1 MANEA
6 RVMGAIKNFLLKM
19 KALDEAIPEDLA
31 EDALE
36 MTEEVKDALC
46 EEDPTKDCGDL
57 GGENPVDDE
66 DPVVEKKDIDIEKKV
81 EDAFVNVMKKYGLI
95 KDNAMSALDELETQL
110 AGAQETHDVDEEE
123 EVTVDPETMNDAA
136 KRELLR
142 AVKPVIASVK
152 DSRSRKLLADSFAQ
166 ALGSASRTTNDYAS
180 IMQAVASKTRK
191 NVAEKKH
198 TVDHATEDTD
208 FGMQIAQKYNPHYMK
223 EDK

>member
-46 EEDPTKDCGDL
+46 EEETAKDSDL
-57 GGENPVDDE
+57 GGDNPVEDE
-66 DPVVEKKDIDIEKKV
+66 EPVEEEEKVDIDKKV
-81 EDAFVNVMKKYGLI
+81 EDAFVKVMRKYGLI
-95 KDNAMSALDELETQL
+95 KDSAMASLDDLETKL
-110 AGAQETHDVDEEE
+110 SEAQETEDVEGEE
-123 EVTVDPETMNDAA
+123 EVTVDPEVMNDSA

-142 AVKPVIASVK
+142 AIKPAIASVK
-152 DSRSRKLLADSFAQ
+152 DSKTRKLLADNFAK
-166 ALGSASRTTNDYAS
+166 AICGVSSTTSDYAS
-180 IMQAVASKTRK
+180 IMQAVANNTRK
-191 NVAEKKH
+191 AVSEKKQ
-198 TVDHATEDTD
+198 TVDHSVEDVD
-208 FGMQIAQKYNPHYMK
+208 FGMEIAKRFNPHYMK

>member
-46 EEDPTKDCGDL
+46 EEETAKDSDL
-57 GGENPVDDE
+57 GGDIPVEDE
-66 DPVVEKKDIDIEKKV
+66 EPVEEEEKVNIDKKV
-81 EDAFVNVMKKYGLI
+81 EDAFVKVMRKYGLI
-95 KDNAMSALDELETQL
+95 KDSAMASLDDLETKL
-110 AGAQETHDVDEEE
+110 SEAQETEDVEGEE
-123 EVTVDPETMNDAA
+123 EVTVDPEVMNDSA

-142 AVKPVIASVK
+142 AIKPAIASVK
-152 DSRSRKLLADSFAQ
+152 DSKTRKLLADNFAK
-166 ALGSASRTTNDYAS
+166 AIGGVSSTTSDYAS
-180 IMQAVASKTRK
+180 IMQAVANNTRK
-191 NVAEKKH
+191 AVSEKKQ
-198 TVDHATEDTD
+198 TVDHSVEDVD
-208 FGMQIAQKYNPHYMK
+208 FGMQIAQRFNPHYMK

>member
-46 EEDPTKDCGDL
+46 EEESVKDCDL
-57 GGENPVDDE
+57 GGDNPVEDE
-66 DPVVEKKDIDIEKKV
+66 EPVEEEEKVDIDKKIE
-81 EDAFVNVMKKYGLI
+81 DSLYRVMRKYGLI
-95 KDNAMSALDELETQL
+95 KDSAMASLDELETKL
-110 AGAQETHDVDEEE
+110 SEAQETEDVEGEE
-123 EVTVDPETMNDAA
+123 EVTVDPEVINDSA

-142 AVKPVIASVK
+142 AIKPAIASVK
-152 DSRSRKLLADSFAQ
+152 DSKKRKLLADNFAK
-166 ALGSASRTTNDYAS
+166 AIGGVSSTTSDYAS
-180 IMQAVASKTRK
+180 IMQAVANNTRK
-191 NVAEKKH
+191 AVSEKKQ
-198 TVDHATEDTD
+198 TVDHSVEDVD
-208 FGMQIAQKYNPHYMK
+208 FGMEIAKRFNPHYMK

>member
-46 EEDPTKDCGDL
+46 EEETAKDSDL
-57 GGENPVDDE
+57 GGDNPVEDE
-66 DPVVEKKDIDIEKKV
+66 EPVEEEEKVDIDKKV
-81 EDAFVNVMKKYGLI
+81 EDAFVKVMRKYGLI
-95 KDNAMSALDELETQL
+95 KDSAMASLDELETKL
-110 AGAQETHDVDEEE
+110 SEAQETEDVEGEE
-123 EVTVDPETMNDAA
+123 EVTVDPEVMNDSA

-142 AVKPVIASVK
+142 SIKPAIASVK
-152 DSRSRKLLADSFAQ
+152 DSKTRKLLADNFAK
-166 ALGSASRTTNDYAS
+166 AIGGVSSTTSDYAS
-180 IMQAVASKTRK
+180 IMQAVANNTRK
-191 NVAEKKH
+191 AVSEKKQ
-198 TVDHATEDTD
+198 TVDHSVEDVD
-208 FGMQIAQKYNPHYMK
+208 FGMEIAKRFNPHYMK

>member
-46 EEDPTKDCGDL
+46 EEETAKDSDL
-57 GGENPVDDE
+57 GGDNPVEDE
-66 DPVVEKKDIDIEKKV
+66 EPVEEEEKVDIDKKV
-81 EDAFVNVMKKYGLI
+81 EDAFVKVMRKYGLI
-95 KDNAMSALDELETQL
+95 KDSAMASLDELETKL
-110 AGAQETHDVDEEE
+110 SEAQETEDVEGEE
-123 EVTVDPETMNDAA
+123 EVTVDPEVMNDSA

-142 AVKPVIASVK
+142 AIKPAIASVK
-152 DSRSRKLLADSFAQ
+152 DSKTRKLLADNFAK
-166 ALGSASRTTNDYAS
+166 AIGGVSSTTSDYAS
-180 IMQAVASKTRK
+180 IMQAVANNTRK
-191 NVAEKKH
+191 AVSEKKQ
-198 TVDHATEDTD
+198 TVDHSVEDVD
-208 FGMQIAQKYNPHYMK
+208 FGMEIAKRFNPHYMK

>member
-46 EEDPTKDCGDL
+46 EEETAKDSDL
-57 GGENPVDDE
+57 GGDNPIEDE
-66 DPVVEKKDIDIEKKV
+66 EPVEEEEKVDIDKKV
-81 EDAFVNVMKKYGLI
+81 EDAFVKVMRKYGLI
-95 KDNAMSALDELETQL
+95 KDSAMASLDELETKL
-110 AGAQETHDVDEEE
+110 SEAQETEDVEGEE
-123 EVTVDPETMNDAA
+123 EVTVDPEVMNDSA

-142 AVKPVIASVK
+142 AIKPAIASVK
-152 DSRSRKLLADSFAQ
+152 DSKTRKLLSDNFAK
-166 ALGSASRTTNDYAS
+166 AIGGVSSTTSDYAS
-180 IMQAVASKTRK
+180 IMQAVANNTSKA
-191 NVAEKKH
+191 VSEKKQ
-198 TVDHATEDTD
+198 TVDHSVEDVD
-208 FGMQIAQKYNPHYMK
+208 FGMEIAKRFNPHYMK

>member
-46 EEDPTKDCGDL
+46 EEESVKDCDL
-57 GGENPVDDE
+57 GGENPVEDE
-66 DPVVEKKDIDIEKKV
+66 EPAEEKKVDVDIDKKV
-81 EDAFVNVMKKYGLI
+81 EDAFVKVMRKYGLI
-95 KDNAMSALDELETQL
+95 KDSAMASLDDLETKL
-110 AGAQETHDVDEEE
+110 SEAQETEDVEGEE
-123 EVTVDPETMNDAA
+123 EVTVDPEVMNDSA

-142 AVKPVIASVK
+142 AIKPAIASVK
-152 DSRSRKLLADSFAQ
+152 DSKTRKLLADNFAK
-166 ALGSASRTTNDYAS
+166 AIGGVSSTTCDYAS
-180 IMQAVASKTRK
+180 IMQTVANNTRK
-191 NVAEKKH
+191 AVSEKKQ
-198 TVDHATEDTD
+198 TVDHSVEDVD
-208 FGMQIAQKYNPHYMK
+208 FGMEIAKRFNPHYMK

>member
-46 EEDPTKDCGDL
+46 EEETAKDSDL
-57 GGENPVDDE
+57 GGDNPVEDE
-66 DPVVEKKDIDIEKKV
+66 EPVEEEEKVDIDKKV
-81 EDAFVNVMKKYGLI
+81 EDAFVKVMRKYGLI
-95 KDNAMSALDELETQL
+95 KDSAMASLDELETKL
-110 AGAQETHDVDEEE
+110 SEAQETEDVEGEE
-123 EVTVDPETMNDAA
+123 EVTVDPEVMNDSA

-142 AVKPVIASVK
+142 AIKPAIASVK
-152 DSRSRKLLADSFAQ
+152 DSKTRKLLSDNFAK
-166 ALGSASRTTNDYAS
+166 AIGGVSSTTSDYAS
-180 IMQAVASKTRK
+180 IMQAVANNTRK
-191 NVAEKKH
+191 AVSEKKQ
-198 TVDHATEDTD
+198 TVDHSVEDVD
-208 FGMQIAQKYNPHYMK
+208 FGMEIAKRFNPHYMK

>member
-46 EEDPTKDCGDL
+46 EEETAKDSDL
-57 GGENPVDDE
+57 GGDNPVEDE
-66 DPVVEKKDIDIEKKV
+66 EPVEEEEKVDIDKKV
-81 EDAFVNVMKKYGLI
+81 EDAFVKVMRKYGLI
-95 KDNAMSALDELETQL
+95 KDSAMASLDELETKL
-110 AGAQETHDVDEEE
+110 SEAQETEDVEGEE
-123 EVTVDPETMNDAA
+123 EVTVDPEVMNDSA

-142 AVKPVIASVK
+142 AIKPAIASVK
-152 DSRSRKLLADSFAQ
+152 DSKTRKLLADNFAK
-166 ALGSASRTTNDYAS
+166 AIGGVSSTTSDYAS
-180 IMQAVASKTRK
+180 IMQAVANNTRK
-191 NVAEKKH
+191 AVSEKKQ
-198 TVDHATEDTD
+198 TVDHSVEDVD
-208 FGMQIAQKYNPHYMK
+208 FGMEIAQRFNPHYMK

>member
-46 EEDPTKDCGDL
+46 EEETAKDSDL
-57 GGENPVDDE
+57 GGDNPVEDE
-66 DPVVEKKDIDIEKKV
+66 EPVEEEEKIDIDKKV
-81 EDAFVNVMKKYGLI
+81 EDAFVKVMRKYGLI
-95 KDNAMSALDELETQL
+95 KDSAMASLDELETKL
-110 AGAQETHDVDEEE
+110 SEAQETEDVEGEE
-123 EVTVDPETMNDAA
+123 EVTVDPEVMNDSA

-142 AVKPVIASVK
+142 AIKPAIASVK
-152 DSRSRKLLADSFAQ
+152 DSKTRKLLADNFAK
-166 ALGSASRTTNDYAS
+166 AIGGVSSTTSDYAS
-180 IMQAVASKTRK
+180 IMQAVANNTRK
-191 NVAEKKH
+191 AVSEKKQ
-198 TVDHATEDTD
+198 TVDHSVEDVD
-208 FGMQIAQKYNPHYMK
+208 FGMEIAKRFNPHYMK

>member
-46 EEDPTKDCGDL
+46 EEETAKDSDFGGD
-57 GGENPVDDE
+57 NPVEDE
-66 DPVVEKKDIDIEKKV
+66 EPVEEEEKVDIDKKV
-81 EDAFVNVMKKYGLI
+81 EDAFVKVMRKYGLI
-95 KDNAMSALDELETQL
+95 KDSAMASLDELETKL
-110 AGAQETHDVDEEE
+110 SEAQETEDVEGEE
-123 EVTVDPETMNDAA
+123 EVTVDPEVMNDSA

-142 AVKPVIASVK
+142 AIKPAIASVK
-152 DSRSRKLLADSFAQ
+152 DSKTRKLLADNFAK
-166 ALGSASRTTNDYAS
+166 AIGGVSSTTSDYAS
-180 IMQAVASKTRK
+180 IMQAVANNTRK
-191 NVAEKKH
+191 AVSEKKQ
-198 TVDHATEDTD
+198 TVDHSVEDVD
-208 FGMQIAQKYNPHYMK
+208 FGMEIAKRFNPHYMK

>member
-46 EEDPTKDCGDL
+46 EEETAKDSDL
-57 GGENPVDDE
+57 GGDNPVEDE
-66 DPVVEKKDIDIEKKV
+66 EPVEEEEKVDIDKKV
-81 EDAFVNVMKKYGLI
+81 EDAFVKVMCKYGLI
-95 KDNAMSALDELETQL
+95 KDSAMASLDELETKL
-110 AGAQETHDVDEEE
+110 SEAQETEDVEGEE
-123 EVTVDPETMNDAA
+123 EVTVDPEVMNDSA

-142 AVKPVIASVK
+142 AIKPAIASVK
-152 DSRSRKLLADSFAQ
+152 DSKTRKLLADNFAK
-166 ALGSASRTTNDYAS
+166 AIGGVSSTTSDYAS
-180 IMQAVASKTRK
+180 IMQAVANNTRK
-191 NVAEKKH
+191 AVSEKKQ
-198 TVDHATEDTD
+198 TVDHSVEDVD
-208 FGMQIAQKYNPHYMK
+208 FGMEIAKRFNPHYMK

>member
-46 EEDPTKDCGDL
+46 EEETAKDSDL
-57 GGENPVDDE
+57 GGDNPVEDE
-66 DPVVEKKDIDIEKKV
+66 EPVEEEEKVDIDKKV
-81 EDAFVNVMKKYGLI
+81 EDAFVKVMRKYGLI
-95 KDNAMSALDELETQL
+95 KDSAMASLDELETKL
-110 AGAQETHDVDEEE
+110 SEAQETEDVEGEE
-123 EVTVDPETMNDAA
+123 EVTVDPEVMNDSA

-142 AVKPVIASVK
+142 AIKPAIASVK
-152 DSRSRKLLADSFAQ
+152 DSKTRKLLADNFAK
-166 ALGSASRTTNDYAS
+166 AIGGVSSTTSDYAS
-180 IMQAVASKTRK
+180 IMQAVANSTRK
-191 NVAEKKH
+191 AVSEKKQ
-198 TVDHATEDTD
+198 TVDHSVEDVD
-208 FGMQIAQKYNPHYMK
+208 FGMEIAKRFNPHYMK

>member
-46 EEDPTKDCGDL
+46 EEETAKDYDL
-57 GGENPVDDE
+57 GGDNPVEDE
-66 DPVVEKKDIDIEKKV
+66 EPAEEKKVDVDIDKKV
-81 EDAFVNVMKKYGLI
+81 EDAFVKVMRKYGLI
-95 KDNAMSALDELETQL
+95 KDSAMASLDELETKL
-110 AGAQETHDVDEEE
+110 SEAQETEDVEGEE
-123 EVTVDPETMNDAA
+123 EVTVDPEVMNDSA

-142 AVKPVIASVK
+142 AIKPAIASVK
-152 DSRSRKLLADSFAQ
+152 DSKTRKLLADNFAK
-166 ALGSASRTTNDYAS
+166 AIGGVSSTTSDYAS
-180 IMQAVASKTRK
+180 IMQAVANNTRK
-191 NVAEKKH
+191 AVSEKKQ
-198 TVDHATEDTD
+198 TVDHSVEDVD
-208 FGMQIAQKYNPHYMK
+208 FGMEIAKRFNPHYMK

>member
-46 EEDPTKDCGDL
+46 EEETAKDSDL
-57 GGENPVDDE
+57 GGDNPVEDE
-66 DPVVEKKDIDIEKKV
+66 EPVEEEEKVDIDKKV
-81 EDAFVNVMKKYGLI
+81 EDAFVKVMRKYGLI
-95 KDNAMSALDELETQL
+95 KDSAMASLDELETKL
-110 AGAQETHDVDEEE
+110 SEAQETEDVEGEE
-123 EVTVDPETMNDAA
+123 EVTVDPEVMNDSA

-142 AVKPVIASVK
+142 AIKPAIASVK
-152 DSRSRKLLADSFAQ
+152 DSKTRKLLADNFAK
-166 ALGSASRTTNDYAS
+166 AIGGVSSTTSDYAS
-180 IMQAVASKTRK
+180 IMQAVANNTRK
-191 NVAEKKH
+191 AVSEKKQ
-198 TVDHATEDTD
+198 TVDHSVEDVD
-208 FGMQIAQKYNPHYMK
+208 FGMQIAKRFNPHYMK

>member
-46 EEDPTKDCGDL
+46 EEETAKDSDL
-57 GGENPVDDE
+57 GVDNPVEDE
-66 DPVVEKKDIDIEKKV
+66 EPVEEEEKVDIDKKV
-81 EDAFVNVMKKYGLI
+81 EDAFVKVMRKYGLI
-95 KDNAMSALDELETQL
+95 KDSAMASLDELETKL
-110 AGAQETHDVDEEE
+110 SEAQETEDVEGEE
-123 EVTVDPETMNDAA
+123 EVTVDPEVMNDSA

-142 AVKPVIASVK
+142 AIKPAIASVK
-152 DSRSRKLLADSFAQ
+152 DSKTRKLLADNFAK
-166 ALGSASRTTNDYAS
+166 AIGGVSSTTSDYAS
-180 IMQAVASKTRK
+180 IMQAVANNTRK
-191 NVAEKKH
+191 AVSEKKQ
-198 TVDHATEDTD
+198 TVDHSVEDVD
-208 FGMQIAQKYNPHYMK
+208 FGMEIAKRFNPHYMK

>member
-46 EEDPTKDCGDL
+46 EEETAKDSDL
-57 GGENPVDDE
+57 GGDNPVEDE
-66 DPVVEKKDIDIEKKV
+66 EPVEEEEKVDIDKKV
-81 EDAFVNVMKKYGLI
+81 EDAFVKVMRKYGLI
-95 KDNAMSALDELETQL
+95 KDSAMASLDELETKL
-110 AGAQETHDVDEEE
+110 SEAQETEDVEGEE
-123 EVTVDPETMNDAA
+123 EVTVDPEVINDSA

-142 AVKPVIASVK
+142 AIKPAIASVK
-152 DSRSRKLLADSFAQ
+152 DSKTRKLLADNFAK
-166 ALGSASRTTNDYAS
+166 AIGGVSSTTSDYAS
-180 IMQAVASKTRK
+180 IMQAVANNTRK
-191 NVAEKKH
+191 AVSEKKQ
-198 TVDHATEDTD
+198 TVDHSVEDVD
-208 FGMQIAQKYNPHYMK
+208 FGMQIAQRFNPHYMK

>member
-46 EEDPTKDCGDL
+46 EEETAKDSDL
-57 GGENPVDDE
+57 GDDNPVEDE
-66 DPVVEKKDIDIEKKV
+66 EPVEEEEKVDIDKKV
-81 EDAFVNVMKKYGLI
+81 EDAFVKVMRKYGLI
-95 KDNAMSALDELETQL
+95 KDSAMASLDELETKL
-110 AGAQETHDVDEEE
+110 SEAQETEDVEGEE
-123 EVTVDPETMNDAA
+123 EVTVDPEVMNDSA

-142 AVKPVIASVK
+142 AIKPAIASVK
-152 DSRSRKLLADSFAQ
+152 DSKTRKLLADNFAK
-166 ALGSASRTTNDYAS
+166 AIGGVSSTTSDYAS
-180 IMQAVASKTRK
+180 IMQAVANNTRK
-191 NVAEKKH
+191 AVSEKKQ
-198 TVDHATEDTD
+198 TVDHSVEDVD
-208 FGMQIAQKYNPHYMK
+208 FGMEIAKRFNPHYMK

>member
-46 EEDPTKDCGDL
+46 EEETAKDSDL
-57 GGENPVDDE
+57 GGDNPVEDE
-66 DPVVEKKDIDIEKKV
+66 EPVEEEEKVDIDKNV
-81 EDAFVNVMKKYGLI
+81 EDAFVKVMRKYGLI
-95 KDNAMSALDELETQL
+95 KDSAMASLDELETKL
-110 AGAQETHDVDEEE
+110 SEAQETEDVEGEE
-123 EVTVDPETMNDAA
+123 EVTVDPEVMNDSA

-142 AVKPVIASVK
+142 AIKPAIASVK
-152 DSRSRKLLADSFAQ
+152 DSKTRKLLADNFAK
-166 ALGSASRTTNDYAS
+166 AIGGVSSTTSDYAS
-180 IMQAVASKTRK
+180 IMQAVANNTRK
-191 NVAEKKH
+191 AVSEKKQ
-198 TVDHATEDTD
+198 TVDHSVEDVD
-208 FGMQIAQKYNPHYMK
+208 FGMEIAKRFNPHYMK

>member
-46 EEDPTKDCGDL
+46 EEETAKDSDL
-57 GGENPVDDE
+57 GGDNPVEDE
-66 DPVVEKKDIDIEKKV
+66 EPVEEEEKVDIDKKV
-81 EDAFVNVMKKYGLI
+81 EDAFVKVMRKYGLI
-95 KDNAMSALDELETQL
+95 KDSAMASLDDLETKL
-110 AGAQETHDVDEEE
+110 SEAQETEDVEGEE
-123 EVTVDPETMNDAA
+123 EVTVDPEVMNDSA

-142 AVKPVIASVK
+142 AIKPAIASVK
-152 DSRSRKLLADSFAQ
+152 DSKTRKLLADNFAK
-166 ALGSASRTTNDYAS
+166 AIGGVSSTTSDYAS
-180 IMQAVASKTRK
+180 IMQAVANNTRK
-191 NVAEKKH
+191 AVSEKKQ
-198 TVDHATEDTD
+198 TVDHSVEDVD
-208 FGMQIAQKYNPHYMK
+208 FGMEIAKRFNPHYMK

>member
-46 EEDPTKDCGDL
+46 EEETAKDSDL
-57 GGENPVDDE
+57 GGDNPVEDE
-66 DPVVEKKDIDIEKKV
+66 EPVEEEEKVDIDKKV
-81 EDAFVNVMKKYGLI
+81 EDAFVKVMRKYGLI
-95 KDNAMSALDELETQL
+95 KDSAMASLDDLETKL
-110 AGAQETHDVDEEE
+110 SEAQETEDVEGEE
-123 EVTVDPETMNDAA
+123 EVTVDPEVMNDSA

-142 AVKPVIASVK
+142 AIKPAIASVK
-152 DSRSRKLLADSFAQ
+152 DSKTRKLLADNFAK
-166 ALGSASRTTNDYAS
+166 AIGVVSSTTSDYAS
-180 IMQAVASKTRK
+180 IMQAVVNNTRK
-191 NVAEKKH
+191 AVSEKKQ
-198 TVDHATEDTD
+198 TVDHSVEDVD
-208 FGMQIAQKYNPHYMK
+208 FGMQIAQRFNPHYMK

>member
-46 EEDPTKDCGDL
+46 EEETAKDSDL
-57 GGENPVDDE
+57 GGDNPVEDE
-66 DPVVEKKDIDIEKKV
+66 EPVEEEEKVDIDKKV
-81 EDAFVNVMKKYGLI
+81 EDAFVKVMRKYGLI
-95 KDNAMSALDELETQL
+95 KDSAMASLDELETKL
-110 AGAQETHDVDEEE
+110 SEAQETEDVEGEE
-123 EVTVDPETMNDAA
+123 EVTVDPEVMNDSA

-142 AVKPVIASVK
+142 AIKPAIASVK
-152 DSRSRKLLADSFAQ
+152 DSKTRKLLADNFAK
-166 ALGSASRTTNDYAS
+166 AIGGVSSTTSDYAS
-180 IMQAVASKTRK
+180 IMQAVANNTRK
-191 NVAEKKH
+191 AVSEKKQ
-198 TVDHATEDTD
+198 TVDHSAEDVD
-208 FGMQIAQKYNPHYMK
+208 FGMEIAKRFNPHYMK

>member
-46 EEDPTKDCGDL
+46 EEETAKDSDL
-57 GGENPVDDE
+57 GGDNPVEDE
-66 DPVVEKKDIDIEKKV
+66 EPVEEEEKVDIDKKV
-81 EDAFVNVMKKYGLI
+81 EDAFVKVMRKYGLI
-95 KDNAMSALDELETQL
+95 KDSAMASLDDLETKL
-110 AGAQETHDVDEEE
+110 SEAQETEDVEGEE
-123 EVTVDPETMNDAA
+123 EVTVDPEVMNDSA

-142 AVKPVIASVK
+142 AIKPAIASVK
-152 DSRSRKLLADSFAQ
+152 DSKTRKLLADNFAK
-166 ALGSASRTTNDYAS
+166 AIGGVSSTTSDYAS
-180 IMQAVASKTRK
+180 IMQAVANNTRK
-191 NVAEKKH
+191 AVSEKKQ
-198 TVDHATEDTD
+198 TVDHSVEDVD
-208 FGMQIAQKYNPHYMK
+208 FGMQIAQRFNPHYMK

>member
-46 EEDPTKDCGDL
+46 EEESVKDCDL
-57 GGENPVDDE
+57 GGDNPVEDE
-66 DPVVEKKDIDIEKKV
+66 EPVEEEEKVDIDKKIE
-81 EDAFVNVMKKYGLI
+81 DSLYRVMRKYGLI
-95 KDNAMSALDELETQL
+95 KDSAMASLDELETKL
-110 AGAQETHDVDEEE
+110 SEAQETEDVEGEE
-123 EVTVDPETMNDAA
+123 EVTVDPEVMNDSA

-142 AVKPVIASVK
+142 AIKPAIASVK
-152 DSRSRKLLADSFAQ
+152 DSKTRKLLADNFAK
-166 ALGSASRTTNDYAS
+166 AIGGVSSTTSDYAS
-180 IMQAVASKTRK
+180 IMQAVANNTRK
-191 NVAEKKH
+191 AVSEKKQ
-198 TVDHATEDTD
+198 TVDHSVEDVD
-208 FGMQIAQKYNPHYMK
+208 FGMEIAKRFNPHYMK

>member
-46 EEDPTKDCGDL
+46 EEETAKDSDL
-57 GGENPVDDE
+57 GGDNPVEDE
-66 DPVVEKKDIDIEKKV
+66 EPVEEEEKVDIDKKV
-81 EDAFVNVMKKYGLI
+81 EDAFVKVMRKYGLI
-95 KDNAMSALDELETQL
+95 KDSAMESLDDLETKL
-110 AGAQETHDVDEEE
+110 SEAQETEDVEGEE
-123 EVTVDPETMNDAA
+123 EVTVDPEVMNDSA

-142 AVKPVIASVK
+142 AIKPAIASVK
-152 DSRSRKLLADSFAQ
+152 DSKTRKLLADNFAK
-166 ALGSASRTTNDYAS
+166 AIGGVSSTTSDYAS
-180 IMQAVASKTRK
+180 IMQAVANNTRK
-191 NVAEKKH
+191 AVSEKKQ
-198 TVDHATEDTD
+198 TVDHSVEDVD
-208 FGMQIAQKYNPHYMK
+208 FGMEIAKRFNPHYMK

>member
-46 EEDPTKDCGDL
+46 EEETVKDSDL
-57 GGENPVDDE
+57 GGDNPVEDE
-66 DPVVEKKDIDIEKKV
+66 EPVEEEEKVDIDKKV
-81 EDAFVNVMKKYGLI
+81 EDAFVKVMRKYGLI
-95 KDNAMSALDELETQL
+95 KDSAMASLDELETKL
-110 AGAQETHDVDEEE
+110 SEAQETEDVEGEE
-123 EVTVDPETMNDAA
+123 EVTVDPEVMNDSA

-142 AVKPVIASVK
+142 AIKPAIASVK
-152 DSRSRKLLADSFAQ
+152 DSKTRKLLADNFAK
-166 ALGSASRTTNDYAS
+166 AIGGVSSTTSDYAS
-180 IMQAVASKTRK
+180 IMQAVANNTRK
-191 NVAEKKH
+191 AVSEKKQ
-198 TVDHATEDTD
+198 TVDHSVEDVD
-208 FGMQIAQKYNPHYMK
+208 FGMEIAKRFNPHYMK